1 MHKFCTTQ
9 PVKYESASSLAHDI
23 HNYLI
28 AGADTADLTLIC
40 NERRYPVH
48 KAILAARSDVFATM
62 FGDPCSD
69 MKEATTKEVKIED
82 VDSKTLDMFLK

>member
-1 MHKFCTTQ
+1 MHKFCTT
-9 PVKYESASSLAHDI
+9 PNLKYESASSLAHDI

-28 AGADTADLTLIC
+28 AGADTADLALKC
-40 NERRYPVH
+40 DGLSFPVH

-69 MKEATTKEVKIED
+69 MREATTKEVKIED
-82 VDSKTLDMFLK
+82 FDAKTLERFLK